1 MTAVLFAMSQNEN
14 FGGCIREYGGKLLE
28 MAERSPKQFE
38 GLLGS
43 AQKALRIYDPIS
55 PLGEH
60 VSRGEIDFKALKR
73 EPTTIYLIM
82 PSDRAHTHATWL
94 SLVMSL
100 AIELVGRDRSNRRV
114 LFLLDEMANLG
125 YMPNILRGMAQYRG
139 QGLQVWSIIQQISQL
154 ERLYGEPGA
163 AQFVGTCEMI
173 NIFGVWDPKTIE
185 FISRW
190 LGQTTVRNQTF
201 NVSKMPNPYDVADV
215 NYSTAD
221 KAFTLMR
228 PEDIRMMG
236 EDEQLI
242 FYRNVA
248 PIKANKVH
256 YYTHKQWSQWS
267 EPNPYRR

>member
-1 MTAVLFAMSQNEN
+1 MTPSAH
-14 FGGCIREYGGKLLE
+14 
-28 MAERSPKQFE
+28 
-38 GLLGS
+38 LGN
-43 AQKALRIYDPIS
+43 
-55 PLGEH
+55 H
-60 VSRGEIDFKALKR
+60 VSHGEIDFKALKR

-82 PSDRAHTHATWL
+82 PSDRAHTHAAWL

-139 QGLQVWSIIQQISQL
+139 QGLQVWSIIQQLSQL
-154 ERLYGEPGA
+154 ERLYSKPGA
-163 AQFVGTCEMI
+163 TQFVGTCEMI
-173 NIFGVWDPKTIE
+173 NTFGVWDPETIE
-185 FISRW
+185 FISKW
-190 LGQTTVRNQTF
+190 LGQTTVRNHTYQ
-201 NVSKMPNPYDVADV
+201 VSKMANPGDVADV
-215 NYSTAD
+215 NYSTTD

-236 EDEQLI
+236 ADEQLI

-248 PIKANKVH
+248 PIKATKVH
-256 YYTHKQWSQWS
+256 YHRHPVWSQWA